1 MELLRQEL
9 EQASKAAEELKKDIT
24 AFKAQISK
32 KNKEDAERKTT
43 ALENKTTALEAH
55 TEKQDKMIIALL
67 NLARTVVE
75 KSRDVES
82 LASRLRELSDII
94 NIITTTTT
102 IAKLINMEY
111 MEVFEKICSELEA
124 ARKEITRLDLEN
136 QAKQTKIH
144 ELSAESTRNMNM
156 WQFQKNLV
164 HEFVKEAG
172 IIELKE
178 TVSKQEIRELEN
190 DLIVKNEELR
200 LIRGREIEGV
210 QKIKELEQVVKS
222 LEMQNSRLEEDIE
235 AQSCHTE

>member
-1 MELLRQEL
+1 MHSFDWLPEFCSITNDLLQ
-9 EQASKAAEELKKDIT
+9 
-24 AFKAQISK
+24 
-32 KNKEDAERKTT
+32 
-43 ALENKTTALEAH
+43 
-55 TEKQDKMIIALL
+55 
-67 NLARTVVE
+67 
-75 KSRDVES
+75 
-82 LASRLRELSDII
+82 
-94 NIITTTTT
+94 
-102 IAKLINMEY
+102 Y

-156 WQFQKNLV
+156 WQVQKNLV
-164 HEFVKEAG
+164 HEFVMEAE

-190 DLIVKNEELR
+190 DLVVKNEELR
-200 LIRGREIEGV
+200 LIRGRESEGV